1 MTASAPFGRFLQKFS
16 VLGSCRSPWYLDLV
30 CNSNRFSTCSPFFV
44 KPRTRGSSPMMGHT
58 QHILLVFVGYGCHII
73 LIIFIFYHYIILYIS
88 INIGYCI
95 TLAQCNMFFKH
106 LQHGLLGTSQ
116 LRLRQWAL
124 FELCGPR
131 GLLRCQLLEPLRFAS
146 ASPLM
151 QELRRKRGK
160 AGTHG
165 WFPYVSIN
173 GTQIAG

>member
-1 MTASAPFGRFLQKFS
+1 MFPIFCKATYSGLIPHDGTHPTHIVGICWLWMSYNFNHLYFLS
-16 VLGSCRSPWYLDLV
+16 LY
-30 CNSNRFSTCSPFFV
+30 N
-44 KPRTRGSSPMMGHT
+44 
-58 QHILLVFVGYGCHII
+58 II
-73 LIIFIFYHYIILYIS
+73 YIYIS